1 MNDYMPRIS
10 DQILQKAL
18 RSSGAVLIE
27 GPKWCGKTRT
37 AKQVAKSF
45 LYMQDPDKKTA
56 YLQTASIK
64 PSLLL
69 KGDKPRLLDEW
80 QIAPILWDAVRFSVD
95 EQNQTGLFILTGSVV
110 PVDNQTS
117 HTGTGRIA
125 RMRMRTMSLFESMD
139 SNGSVSLRQLFQGEK
154 EIAGLNEIS
163 IEYLAQLIT
172 RGGWPASI
180 GQEIELAEQRA
191 RDYVEAVIN
200 QDISSVEGVEKRPYK
215 VRALLRSLARNIST
229 EASQATLIRDVEG
242 FEEGITAPTV
252 ASYLNALERIF
263 VVENLPAWSPALRS
277 KTTLRTAA
285 KRHFTDPSIATAIMG
300 ITASQLLEDFQTFG
314 LLFES
319 LCIRDLRVYA
329 DALDGHVFHYRD
341 KTGLESDAI
350 LVLRDGRWAAFEIK
364 MGANEFDQAAANLQ
378 KISERVD
385 TDKMKKPS
393 FLMIL
398 TATEFAYQR
407 PDGVFVV
414 PLGCLKP

>member
-1 MNDYMPRIS
+1 MNDYMPRVS
-10 DQILQKAL
+10 DQILQRAL

-95 EQNQTGLFILTGSVV
+95 EQNQTGLFILTGSAV

-139 SNGSVSLRQLFQGEK
+139 SNGSVSLQQLFQGEK

-180 GQEIELAEQRA
+180 GQDIEVAEQRA

-215 VRALLRSLARNIST
+215 VRALLSSLARNIST

-364 MGANEFDQAAANLQ
+364 MGANEFDQAAANLK

-393 FLMIL
+393 YLMIL

>member
-1 MNDYMPRIS
+1 MNDYMPRVS
-10 DQILQKAL
+10 DQILQRAL

-95 EQNQTGLFILTGSVV
+95 EQNQTGLFILTGSAV

-139 SNGSVSLRQLFQGEK
+139 SNGSVSLQQLFQGEK

-180 GQEIELAEQRA
+180 GQDIEVAEQRA

-215 VRALLRSLARNIST
+215 VRALLSSLARNIST

-252 ASYLNALERIF
+252 ASYINALERIF

-364 MGANEFDQAAANLQ
+364 MGANEFDQAAANLK

-393 FLMIL
+393 YLMIL

>member
-180 GQEIELAEQRA
+180 GQDIEVAEQRA

-215 VRALLRSLARNIST
+215 VRALLSSLARNIST

-300 ITASQLLEDFQTFG
+300 ITASQLLEDFQTFD

-364 MGANEFDQAAANLQ
+364 MGANEFDQAAANLK

-393 FLMIL
+393 YLMIL

>member
-1 MNDYMPRIS
+1 MNDYMPRVS
-10 DQILQKAL
+10 DQILQRAL

-95 EQNQTGLFILTGSVV
+95 EQNQTGLFILTGSAV

-139 SNGSVSLRQLFQGEK
+139 SNGSVSLQQLFQGEK

-180 GQEIELAEQRA
+180 GQDIEVAEQRA

-215 VRALLRSLARNIST
+215 VRALLSSLARNIST

-300 ITASQLLEDFQTFG
+300 ITASQLLEDFQTFD

-364 MGANEFDQAAANLQ
+364 MGANEFDQAAANLK

-393 FLMIL
+393 YLMIL

>member
-1 MNDYMPRIS
+1 MNDYMPRVS
-10 DQILQKAL
+10 DQILQRAL

-95 EQNQTGLFILTGSVV
+95 EQNQTGLFILTGSAV

-139 SNGSVSLRQLFQGEK
+139 SNGSVSLQQLFQGEK

-180 GQEIELAEQRA
+180 GQDIEVAEQRA

-215 VRALLRSLARNIST
+215 VRVLLSSLARNIST

-364 MGANEFDQAAANLQ
+364 MGANEFDQAAANLK

-393 FLMIL
+393 YLMIL